1 MQKLNNLSVNDI
13 EPITN
18 TSDKLM
24 MILQEVSIVLFI
36 VNVILCCIAIKL
48 KIKNKGLLFG
58 LSIIMVFINI
68 CSMIIYG
75 GFSYMK
81 SAMIYIPFIIQ
92 IIIFIK
98 LMIKI
103 KRKGGKQE
111 NVKNRK

>member
-1 MQKLNNLSVNDI
+1 MQKTNYLSVNDI

-18 TSDKLM
+18 TWDKFM
-24 MILQEVSIVLFI
+24 MILEEVSIVLFI

-68 CSMIIYG
+68 CSMIICG
-75 GFSYMK
+75 DFSYMK
-81 SAMIYIPFIIQ
+81 SAMIYIPFIVQ

-98 LMIKI
+98 LVIKI
-103 KRKGGKQE
+103 KRKGGKSKCQE
-111 NVKNRK
+111 

>member
-1 MQKLNNLSVNDI
+1 MQKTNYLSVNDI

-18 TSDKLM
+18 TWDKLM

-48 KIKNKGLLFG
+48 KIKNKGLLFV

-75 GFSYMK
+75 DFSYMK
-81 SAMIYIPFIIQ
+81 SAMIYIPFIVQ

-98 LMIKI
+98 LVIKI
-103 KRKGGKQE
+103 KRKGGKSKCQE
-111 NVKNRK
+111 